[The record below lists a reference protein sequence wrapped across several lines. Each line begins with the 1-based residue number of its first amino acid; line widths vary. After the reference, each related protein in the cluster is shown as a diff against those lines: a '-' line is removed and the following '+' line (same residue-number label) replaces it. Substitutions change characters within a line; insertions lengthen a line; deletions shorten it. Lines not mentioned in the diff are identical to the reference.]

1 MAGYNKCWL
10 CDNVM
15 KELVGDS
22 GPDLDTN
29 KSDDSDHV
37 VSH

>member
-1 MAGYNKCWL
+1 
-10 CDNVM
+10 M